1 MKLFS
6 VTICFLLLFGCGKK
20 IVENDL
26 KNLNGYWEIAKVKLP
41 NGETKEYTVNPTV
54 DYIELD
60 AMKGFR
66 KKLQP
71 KFNGTY
77 SASDDADRFTI
88 KKIENQFIIIYI
100 NSLTAREEQLI
111 ALSKDAFTVKNSE
124 NISYFYKRYKPIN
137 IN

>member
-6 VTICFLLLFGCGKK
+6 VTICSLLLFGCGKK

-41 NGETKEYTVNPTV
+41 NGETKEYTINPTV
-54 DYIELD
+54 DYIELNT
-60 AMKGFR
+60 MKGFR

-71 KFNGTY
+71 KFDGTY
-77 SASDDADRFTI
+77 STSDDADYFTI
-88 KKIENQFIIIYI
+88 KKIENQFIIIYT
-100 NSLTAREEQLI
+100 NSVTAREEQLI
-111 ALSKDAFTVKNSE
+111 ALSKDFFTVKNSE
-124 NISYFYKRYKPIN
+124 NISYSYKRYKPIN